1 MGEVPAVVEPET
13 EDRVAGLQER
23 EVGGHV
29 RLRARVRL
37 HVCMLRAE
45 EIHGA
50 IDRQLLDL
58 VHDLAAAVVAAAG
71 VALRV
76 LVRRHRAD
84 GLEHARPGEVLG
96 CDQLDLRALPL
107 ELAAEERRDF
117 RIDVGKAG
125 GAKLVERYLGDG
137 HAISSSAAG

>member
-1 MGEVPAVVEPET
+1 MAAVVEPEA

-23 EVGGHV
+23 EVRGHV
-29 RLRARVRL
+29 RLRAGVRL
-37 HVCMLRAE
+37 NVGVLGAE
-45 EIHGA
+45 QLLGA

-58 VHDLAAAVVAAAG
+58 VDDLAAAVVAAAG
-71 VALRV
+71 IALGV

-107 ELAAEERRDF
+107 ELAAEERSDF
-117 RIDVGKAG
+117 RIDVGEAG
-125 GAKLVERYLGDG
+125 GSKLVERFLGDG
-137 HAISSSAAG
+137 HACSSSAAG